1 MRGERKDPEA
11 FSAGVRGSSPHARGT
26 LKPAIV
32 SMLSIRFIP
41 ACAGNANH
49 DHHWYGRVAV
59 HPRMRGE
66 RFAGRFLQHDHFGSS
81 PHARGT
87 RGDRSILHVSTAVHP
102 RMRGERSRAATFQ
115 QPANGSSP
123 HARGTLPHAVPRWG
137 QRRFIPACAG
147 NASMATHPVTATK
160 VHPRMRGERAI
171 PGVSAIWTAG
181 SSPHARGTRVLI
193 QHDSEIQRFIPAC
206 AGNARRIRRRSGH

>member
-87 RGDRSILHVSTAVHP
+87 RVDRSILHVSTAVHP

-206 AGNARRIRRRSGH
+206 AGNALSRSA